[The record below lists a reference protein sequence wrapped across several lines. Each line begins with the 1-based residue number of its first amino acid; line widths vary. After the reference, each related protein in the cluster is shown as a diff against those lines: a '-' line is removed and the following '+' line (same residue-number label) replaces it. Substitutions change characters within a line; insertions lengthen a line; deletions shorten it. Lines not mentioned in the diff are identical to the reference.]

1 MERHKIIVVIPSYN
15 ELKTLKNIIISVNKL
30 LPVMVIDDCSD
41 DGTYE
46 FLKKKKIPYIRN
58 NKQIGYENS
67 LIKSFKYIIKFK
79 KKISHII
86 TMDADGEHPPKELKK
101 FMKLKNYNLVI
112 GKRDNFNRK
121 IEYFISYIFKKKFEL
136 LDPLS
141 GFKMYSVK
149 ILKEIKKFEKD
160 YFLVDLASYIISLN
174 KKKCINICIKVK
186 KRIGESKLNKIFQL
200 YFKMVNI
207 ILFIYFFTKYE
218 NRT

>member
-15 ELKTLKNIIISVNKL
+15 ELRTLKNIIISVNKL

-41 DGTYE
+41 DGTCE

-121 IEYFISYIFKKKFEL
+121 IEYFISYIFKKKFKL

-174 KKKCINICIKVK
+174 KKKCINIGIKVK